1 MPVERY
7 LEDFAVGQVY
17 GSGVVK
23 VEAEAIKRFAG
34 EFDPQPFHLD
44 EGRARASIFQGL
56 VASGWHTAAL
66 AMRLLVESEFT
77 PAGGLIG
84 LGFEGRWTRPVRPG
98 EELHVVTTVLDVQ
111 PSKSNRARGML
122 VLQVTTFNQN
132 DEPVQESR
140 CTLLVPTRPT
150 SG

>member
-1 MPVERY
+1 MPGEQY

-17 GSGVVK
+17 GSGVVT
-23 VEAEAIKRFAG
+23 VDAEAITRFAG

-44 EGRARASIFQGL
+44 EERARTSIFQGL

-66 AMRLLVESEFT
+66 TMRLLVESDFS

-84 LGFEGRWTRPVRPG
+84 LGFEGRWPKPVRPG
-98 EELHVVTTVLDVQ
+98 DALHAVTTVLDVQ
-111 PSKSNRARGML
+111 LSKSSPARGML

-140 CTLLVPTRPT
+140 CTLLVPTRST